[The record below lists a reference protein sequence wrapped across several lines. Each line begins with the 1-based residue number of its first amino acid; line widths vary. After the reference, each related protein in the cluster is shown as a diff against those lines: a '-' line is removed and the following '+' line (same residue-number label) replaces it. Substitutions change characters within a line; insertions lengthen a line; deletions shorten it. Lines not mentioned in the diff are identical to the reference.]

1 MTETDDL
8 PEPDAVEGAPHPR
21 RAARLFGQEAAEA
34 AFLAAWNAGRL
45 HHAWLISGPRGSGKA
60 TLAWRIAAFL
70 LHQEAGPGLFGPAA
84 AASLDTDPD
93 SPLRHR
99 MAALS
104 EPRLHLVRRSQGE
117 KEDKV
122 ATVIRVEDVR
132 RMRDFF
138 RLSAADGGRRVVIVD
153 AAEEMNPQAANA
165 LLKELEE
172 PPKLATFLMAS
183 HQPGALLPT
192 IRSRCRTLHTRA
204 LEHGAVAAALDQA
217 GVAVDEADRAA
228 LAALA
233 GGSAGF
239 GVRLVN
245 LGGLEMYAGLV
256 ALAGSAPG
264 MDRPAA
270 IRLSEGFGGRQN
282 EPRFEMLLTLVDL
295 LLSRLARAGSL
306 GPPAQ
311 VTSPAERAVLARLA
325 PSPAAG
331 RVWAGLQQEL
341 SARARQGKAVN
352 LDPASL
358 ILDTLL
364 RIDEAAK
371 LALR

>member
-1 MTETDDL
+1 MTEPDDL

-34 AFLAAWNAGRL
+34 AFLSAFNSDRL

-70 LHQEAGPGLFGPAA
+70 LDRPVGGGLFGPVAED
-84 AASLDTDPD
+84 SLDTGADG
-93 SPLRHR
+93 PLRHR
-99 MAALS
+99 LAALS
-104 EPRLHLVRRSQGE
+104 EPRLHLLRRGADQSGQ
-117 KEDKV
+117 KL
-122 ATVIRVEDVR
+122 ATVIRVDEVR
-132 RMRDFF
+132 RLREFF

-153 AAEEMNPQAANA
+153 AADEMNPQASNA

-172 PPKLATFLMAS
+172 PPKLATFLLVC

-192 IRSRCRTLHTRA
+192 IRSRCRSLKTRA
-204 LEHGAVAAALDQA
+204 LDPASLAAALDQA
-217 GVAVDEADRAA
+217 GVEVSDAAA
-228 LAALA
+228 LDALA

-239 GVRLVN
+239 AVRLVT
-245 LGGLEMYAGLV
+245 LGGLDLYASLVGLV
-256 ALAGSAPG
+256 GGSPG
-264 MDRPAA
+264 LDRPAA
-270 IRLSEGFGGRQN
+270 MKLSEGFGGRQN
-282 EPRFEMLLTLVDL
+282 EPRFDLLLTLVDVL
-295 LLSRLARAGSL
+295 LARLARTGSL
-306 GPPAQ
+306 GPPART
-311 VTSPAERAVLARLA
+311 TSADERSLLVRLA

-331 RVWAGLQQEL
+331 RMWADLQQEL

-358 ILDTLL
+358 ILDTLF